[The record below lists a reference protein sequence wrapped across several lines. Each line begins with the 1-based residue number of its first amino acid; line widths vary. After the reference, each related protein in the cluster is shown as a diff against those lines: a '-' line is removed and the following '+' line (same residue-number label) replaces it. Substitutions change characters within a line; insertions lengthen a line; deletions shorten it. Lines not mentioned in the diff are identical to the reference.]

1 MRDDASKLGRVP
13 FDFDQRSA
21 KGGLLL
27 AFRQRLFQQPPETI
41 LFPLNPQEILNLLPR
56 PRARDIRP
64 QKHPTHH
71 LISLQTARVR
81 DRVQVRHVLIGEPHG
96 ESMFQGP
103 HTKIINIAIS
113 LSRKNVASRARISRR
128 R

>member
-1 MRDDASKLGRVP
+1 M
-13 FDFDQRSA
+13 
-21 KGGLLL
+21 
-27 AFRQRLFQQPPETI
+27 FRQRLFQQPPEAV
-41 LFPLNPQEILNLLPR
+41 LLSLNPEEILNLLACA
-56 PRARDIRP
+56 RARDIRP

-71 LISLQTARVR
+71 LISLQAARIR
-81 DRVQVRHVLIGEPHG
+81 YRIQVRHMLIGQPDG
-96 ESMFQGP
+96 ESMFQSP